1 MATTKKTMSKTQV
14 VAHFAQTFG
23 MPRAMAKDLL
33 QELAELA
40 IKETKTNGAFTLPGI
55 GKFTK
60 SERQA
65 RMGRNPRTGEPVQI
79 PAKTVV
85 KMRLAKVFKDAV
97 NPVKK

>member
-1 MATTKKTMSKTQV
+1 MAQTSKPMSKTQV

-33 QELAELA
+33 QELADLA
-40 IKETKTNGAFTLPGI
+40 VRETKVNGAFSLPGI
-55 GKFTK
+55 GKFSRT
-60 SERQA
+60 ERKA
-65 RMGRNPRTGEPVQI
+65 RVGRNPRTGEPVQI

-85 KMRLAKVFKDAV
+85 KMRLAKAFKDAV